1 MINSNIFKCTR
12 NVIIK
17 ETLRYVNER
26 TERGNFIRIVRRDVH
41 FWMDWWV
48 ILYRIMNTKELDPW
62 EIELS
67 KQNIKKYKN
76 DKVII
81 MGDKSKDVSTVIS
94 VVVSIG
100 QVNVWQ
106 YVVWVLVF
114 RGGKKMENMNERTA
128 NNIKYGIIQ
137 GRYLEPY

>member
-1 MINSNIFKCTR
+1 
-12 NVIIK
+12 
-17 ETLRYVNER
+17 
-26 TERGNFIRIVRRDVH
+26 
-41 FWMDWWV
+41 
-48 ILYRIMNTKELDPW
+48 MNTKELDPW